1 MTIITHTKCIPLL
14 QNLAIPVSTGVLM
27 ATAFCTLKDAM
38 DTMTVEITPMNI
50 VV

>member
-1 MTIITHTKCIPLL
+1 MTVITHTKCVSLF
-14 QNLAIPVSTGVLM
+14 QGLAIPVSTGVLM
-27 ATAFCTLKDAM
+27 ATAFCTLKDAT